1 MIECNRVVSVSEM
14 KERERLADEAGL
26 SYYQMMENAGTAAYE
41 VIKKEYPCA
50 KSMLVVCGKGNNG
63 GDGFVVA
70 RLAANDG
77 IDVKVILA
85 EGEPVTEDATTN
97 YKKLPDVV
105 EAITDI
111 SQLKREEVATNADQI
126 KFDVLAADNKHLRN
140 PDIVVDALYGTGFH
154 GNLREKGKK
163 ACDIINETN
172 ATKVA
177 LDIPSGC
184 AADTCE
190 VADGAVN
197 ADITIAFD
205 SWKKVHVSDITNCGR
220 CILVDIG
227 IQFN

>member
-85 EGEPVTEDATTN
+85 EGEPVTEDAMTN

-105 EAITDI
+105 EAFTDTYQPGTI
-111 SQLKREEVATNADQI
+111 
-126 KFDVLAADNKHLRN
+126 
-140 PDIVVDALYGTGFH
+140 DIVVDALYGTGFH

-172 ATKVA
+172 APVVA

-197 ADITIAFD
+197 AVITIVFD
-205 SWKKVHVSDITNCGR
+205 SWKKVHVSDVANCGR